1 MEREETIDLKD
12 LAFRILL
19 RWRLVIG
26 MVLIF
31 AILGNVYGIV
41 SSYRSMKQ
49 AEAQMRQA
57 DAGEAVGS
65 QSEENL
71 TEAEIRQVKDAVE
84 DYTTYEK
91 VYRHSREYYN
101 ASVKMNLN
109 PVQVA
114 KREVIYRITETE
126 DSKEILEL
134 IRRNLLSDEV
144 CQSIMEQ
151 NRWNLD
157 NPEYVRELISAN
169 ILSVDN
175 TMGAEFEYQNNSE
188 TSISSTNLVIDDD
201 NSDLLS
207 IKMIAETEEECLAMA
222 EQMEAALPAVTDDV
236 EKEYGAFRL
245 EKVSETKS
253 VSADQDLRQEQKTFV
268 EGMNSINNLM
278 EAADDALSE
287 DQKTY
292 YLELLN
298 ATLAEEQMSD
308 TQDEADSS
316 APVNVVIPS
325 VQYISVRNIILG
337 AIIGL
342 FLACFYVACRYVL
355 GGRLNAAAFAPE
367 ESDILL
373 GTIYTDQRKKGFGA
387 GVDRLVIRLF
397 KGREMAFAR
406 TERLQMAG
414 AAVLAAIRKDAIRNL
429 YISGTVETEETTQ
442 LVKELKEQIAS
453 EKVAVGN
460 GVSILHSPKSL
471 EQLTLSQGAVFVEQT
486 GVSYTQDVYEE
497 MRICRKNGI
506 PVIGF
511 IVIDTLE

>member
-57 DAGEAVGS
+57 DAGVAADS

-91 VYRHSREYYN
+91 VYRQSKEYYN

-151 NRWNLD
+151 NGWDLD

-207 IKMIAETEEECLAMA
+207 IKMIAETEEECLAMT

-245 EKVSETKS
+245 EKVSETNS

-287 DQKTY
+287 EQKTY
-292 YLELLN
+292 YMELLN

-308 TQDEADSS
+308 TQDEADS
-316 APVNVVIPS
+316 APVDIVIPS
-325 VQYISVRNIILG
+325 VQYVSVRNIILG

-355 GGRLNAAAFAPE
+355 GGRLNATAFAPE

-373 GTIYTDQRKKGFGA
+373 GTIYTDQKKKGFGA

-397 KGREMAFAR
+397 KGREMAFSR

-414 AAVLAAIRKDAIRNL
+414 AAVLAAVRKDAIRNL

-442 LVKELKEQIAS
+442 LVKELQEQIAS
-453 EKVAVGN
+453 EKVTVEN
-460 GVSILHSPKSL
+460 GASILHSPKSL

-486 GVSYTQDVYEE
+486 GVSYAQDVYEE
-497 MRICRKNGI
+497 MQICRKNGI

-511 IVIDTLE
+511 VVIDTLE